1 MKPDFTSKTSNIRTA
16 TAMAGTT
23 AAATDAQKTLPEQDA
38 QEKYNVQSVHEAQ
51 KAEHA
56 RKTYSEEEK
65 QEFLAAM
72 KTAGRKGCR
81 LPRINMAF
89 APELYDYVKTMS
101 KVSGLTLTEF
111 VNTVIKQYMDTHREQ
126 YDKALEFRNNL

>member
-1 MKPDFTSKTSNIRTA
+1 MKADFTSNANNIRKFSAIADA
-16 TAMAGTT
+16 TAAGPS
-23 AAATDAQKTLPEQDA
+23 DQQKEAPVHHA
-38 QEKYNVQSVHEAQ
+38 QENHE
-51 KAEHA
+51 KHDTEHT
-56 RKTYSEEEK
+56 RRTYTEEEK

-111 VNTVIKQYMDTHREQ
+111 VNTIIQQYMNGHREQ
-126 YDKALEFRNNL
+126 YDKALEFRNSL

>member
-1 MKPDFTSKTSNIRTA
+1 
-16 TAMAGTT
+16 
-23 AAATDAQKTLPEQDA
+23 
-38 QEKYNVQSVHEAQ
+38 
-51 KAEHA
+51 
-56 RKTYSEEEK
+56 
-65 QEFLAAM
+65 M

>member
-1 MKPDFTSKTSNIRTA
+1 MKADFTSNANNIRKLSAIADA
-16 TAMAGTT
+16 TAAGPSGP
-23 AAATDAQKTLPEQDA
+23 QKEAPVHHV
-38 QEKYNVQSVHEAQ
+38 QENLEKHEAG
-51 KAEHA
+51 HA
-56 RKTYSEEEK
+56 RRTYTEEEK

-111 VNTVIKQYMDTHREQ
+111 VNTIILQYMDGHREQ
-126 YDKALEFRNNL
+126 YDKALEFRNSL